1 MIKIKNLESLEIDR
15 VKGKV
20 KTFEIIESIKIS
32 ISSTI
37 NKKPLSLLL
46 LAASTQYII
55 SIYYDNLY
63 AVPLYSPDPYV
74 FKIQTFS
81 QAIVLS

>member
-46 LAASTQYII
+46 LAASTQ
-55 SIYYDNLY
+55 
-63 AVPLYSPDPYV
+63 
-74 FKIQTFS
+74 
-81 QAIVLS
+81 